1 MADVVIAGA
10 GIIGLSLALEL
21 EHRGAHVTVLDA
33 GRALQQASSAAAGML
48 ADDDPDN
55 PPALHP
61 LARLSIE
68 LYPAFLDRLE
78 ALTGERIP
86 FQTSYTLQAVEE
98 TADALDDPNV
108 LIPQLVAGPHRFRLL
123 TENSIDPRQL
133 ATVLANAI
141 RATSIDLRE
150 DTPLTRIAATPTNIT
165 INNDIAAD
173 FLVDCMGAWTPAPV
187 APVKGQMLAVELP
200 ASLPLEAVLRTRD
213 FYVVPRTLGPNAGRA
228 IIGATVEHVGFDKA
242 IRPLDILT
250 LHARA
255 SALLP
260 ELKEAH
266 FLESWAGLRPGTAD
280 GLPILGATARQP
292 RYILATGHYR
302 NGMLLAPATARVLA
316 DLLDGSASAVDLSP
330 FDPARFP
337 GR

>member
-21 EHRGAHVTVLDA
+21 EQRGARVTVLDA

-48 ADDDPDN
+48 AADDPDN

-61 LARLSIE
+61 LSRLSIE

-78 ALTGERIP
+78 ALTGKRVP
-86 FQTSYTLQAVEE
+86 FQTSYALQAVEDP
-98 TADALDDPNV
+98 TGTLDDPNI
-108 LIPQLVAGPHRFRLL
+108 LIPQLVPDPHHFRLL

-133 ATVLANAI
+133 AAVLASAV
-141 RATSIDLRE
+141 RSTSIDLRE
-150 DTPLTRIAATPTNIT
+150 DTPLNRVAATPTGIT
-165 INNDIAAD
+165 ANTDIAAD

-200 ASLPLEAVLRTRD
+200 TSLPLEAVLRARD
-213 FYVVPRTLGPNAGRA
+213 FHIVPRTLGPNAGRV

-260 ELKEAH
+260 DLKEAH
-266 FLESWAGLRPGTAD
+266 FIESWAGLRPGTAD

-302 NGMLLAPATARVLA
+302 KGILLAPATARVLA
-316 DLLDGSASAVDLSP
+316 DLLEGTAPVVDLSP
-330 FDPARFP
+330 FDAARFTS
-337 GR
+337 R